1 MSACEAI
8 YYQPASTSSAPA
20 FSKGYFAPY
29 LVVVIK
35 YKTTYSAFAPDVPGC
50 VAAAE
55 DLASV
60 RQLITEA
67 LALHLEGVLEDGDEL
82 PAPKTLLFTEQLDK
96 EEELVEQ
103 GLVRLLVRAAC
114 GSES

>member
-8 YYQPASTSSAPA
+8 SYQPTSSSQLQSSALA
-20 FSKGYFAPY
+20 FSKGYIAPY
-29 LVVVIK
+29 VVVVIK

-50 VAAAE
+50 VAAAD

-67 LALHLEGVLEDGDEL
+67 LALHLEGVIEDGDEL
-82 PAPKTLLFTEQLDK
+82 PASKTLHFTQQLDK

-103 GLVRLLVRAAC
+103 GLVRLLVK
-114 GSES
+114 SE